1 MERQNPL
8 SKITSN
14 QNFTCQIFKNR
25 SEVIFDNGFCLS
37 IQNAWKN
44 SPIVHYMPAGT
55 KKLLKAAS
63 NANF

>member
-1 MERQNPL
+1 
-8 SKITSN
+8 
-14 QNFTCQIFKNR
+14 
-25 SEVIFDNGFCLS
+25 VIFDNGFCLS

-63 NANF
+63 NANFLKSAQKARGVLRHEL